1 MAPPAGPSLSCAG
14 YTLPGRMRHMTSR
27 TPRSLR
33 FLQSLSAI
41 LFITIVVVTFG
52 QVVLRYVFKSPV
64 FWAEEVAR
72 YAFIWMSFIG
82 AAVAIALDAHA
93 NISFV
98 LNALPHKA
106 RKVVQAIGRV
116 LSIAFF
122 AVVGYSAL
130 RIAVSAASDR
140 SPALGLPMSAV
151 YLALPFASVFAVAY
165 LVISM
170 WQELRQDKQSNER

>member
-1 MAPPAGPSLSCAG
+1 
-14 YTLPGRMRHMTSR
+14 MTSQ

-41 LFITIVVVTFG
+41 LFIAIVAVTFG
-52 QVVLRYVFKSPV
+52 QVVLRYVFKSPI

-82 AAVAIALDAHA
+82 AAIAIPLDAHA
-93 NISFV
+93 NITFV
-98 LNALPHKA
+98 LNALPRKA
-106 RKVVQAIGRV
+106 SKVVQAIGR
-116 LSIAFF
+116 LLGIAFF
-122 AVVGYSAL
+122 AVVGYNAV

-165 LVISM
+165 LIISM
-170 WQELRQDKQSNER
+170 RQELRRDDQSSDGE

>member
-1 MAPPAGPSLSCAG
+1 
-14 YTLPGRMRHMTSR
+14 MTSR

-33 FLQSLSAI
+33 LLQSLSAV

-52 QVVLRYVFKSPV
+52 QVVLRYVFKSPI

-82 AAVAIALDAHA
+82 AAIAIPLDAHA

-106 RKVVQAIGRV
+106 RKVVQATGRM

-122 AVVGYSAL
+122 AAVGYNAL
-130 RIAVSAASDR
+130 RIAITAASDR

-165 LVISM
+165 LVVSM
-170 WQELRQDKQSNER
+170 RQELRQDNQSNDGE